1 MNPFPSRVYKP
12 KPWTFNLRSHLLSV
26 CLSLSVPFV
35 KKRFPTH
42 YTDDKENFYSE
53 KRCCSRVLENPSRSL
68 LSNRACSLEINRPVG
83 LVHRVLTYPVERCS
97 REYIWN
103 LNDRVL
109 NTVKKHLSWCMY
121 FLLSAIAYG
130 RVNTRLYRVSILFR
144 DGEILWFWS
153 YHRIPLHRT
162 LIPDTRD
169 NHFQI
174 LDSSRKNPVE
184 DLDNWIDRTNKI
196 FGLKSPVSLFVSFLG

>member
-1 MNPFPSRVYKP
+1 
-12 KPWTFNLRSHLLSV
+12 
-26 CLSLSVPFV
+26 
-35 KKRFPTH
+35 
-42 YTDDKENFYSE
+42 
-53 KRCCSRVLENPSRSL
+53 
-68 LSNRACSLEINRPVG
+68 
-83 LVHRVLTYPVERCS
+83 
-97 REYIWN
+97 
-103 LNDRVL
+103 
-109 NTVKKHLSWCMY
+109 MY

-184 DLDNWIDRTNKI
+184 DLDSWIDRTNKI